1 MFSHNVKLDVIATY
15 DNNKQEMFTL
25 QKLPTKVLNNHK
37 ALVNYLKAMC
47 NKDLLKL
54 SLCWICSKYMV
65 NKYSCIKESIFK
77 DNGKYYFGSWAR
89 KRKEVGIK

>member
-1 MFSHNVKLDVIATY
+1 MFSHNVKLEVIATY
-15 DNNKQEMFTL
+15 DNNKQEIFTL

-65 NKYSCIKESIFK
+65 NKYKTIEESINK
-77 DNGKYYFGSWAR
+77 HNGKYYFL
-89 KRKEVGIK
+89 VDIKV